1 MKKFLVLLADG
12 FEEIEA
18 LTPVD
23 YLRRAGIEVDT
34 ASITEQLQVTGS
46 HKITVLADKLL
57 KDVTVDDYEGIY
69 LPGGL
74 PGATNLRDNDTVIE
88 LVQAFN
94 QQEKLV
100 TAICA
105 APIVLEKAGVIDGK
119 NVTSFPSFSDELTSV
134 KHYVDGEIV
143 VTDGN
148 IVTGRGAAIAIYESF
163 KIIELL
169 LGRAA
174 VEKLKE
180 GIQQDKVEAFYQFE
194 A

>member
-57 KDVTVDDYEGIY
+57 QDVTVDDYEGIY

-119 NVTSFPSFSDELTSV
+119 NVTSFPSFSGELTSA

>member
-23 YLRRAGIEVDT
+23 YLRRVGIEVDT
-34 ASITEQLQVTGS
+34 ASITEELQVTGS
-46 HKITVLADKLL
+46 HQITVIADKLL
-57 KDVTVDDYEGIY
+57 KDISVDNYDGIY

-74 PGATNLRDNDTVIE
+74 PGATNLRDNEIVIK

-105 APIVLEKAGVIDGK
+105 APIVLEKAGVIKDK
-119 NVTSFPSFSDELTSV
+119 RVTSFPTFETELTSA
-134 KHYVDGEIV
+134 KQYVDNQIV
-143 VTDGN
+143 VADDN
-148 IVTGRGAAIAIYESF
+148 VITGRGAAVAIYESF
-163 KIIELL
+163 KIVETL
-169 LGRAA
+169 LGREA
-174 VEKLKE
+174 VDKLKQ
-180 GIQQDKVEAFYQFE
+180 GIQQDKVEALYGFE
-194 A
+194 S

>member
-34 ASITEQLQVTGS
+34 ASITEELQVTGS
-46 HKITVLADKLL
+46 HQITVIADKLL
-57 KDVTVDDYEGIY
+57 KDISVDDYDGIY

-74 PGATNLRDNDTVIE
+74 PGATNLRDNETVIE

-94 QQEKLV
+94 RQEKLV

-105 APIVLEKAGVIDGK
+105 APIVLEKAGVIKDK
-119 NVTSFPSFSDELTSV
+119 RVTSFPTFETELTSA
-134 KHYVDGEIV
+134 KQYVDNQIV
-143 VTDGN
+143 VVDDN
-148 IVTGRGAAIAIYESF
+148 VITGRGAAVAIYESF
-163 KIIELL
+163 KIVETL
-169 LGRAA
+169 LGREA
-174 VEKLKE
+174 VDKLKQ
-180 GIQQDKVEAFYQFE
+180 GIQQDKVETLYGFE

>member
-57 KDVTVDDYEGIY
+57 QDVTVDDYEGIY

-105 APIVLEKAGVIDGK
+105 APIILEKAGVIDGK
-119 NVTSFPSFSDELTSV
+119 NVTSFPSFSGELTSAE
-134 KHYVDGEIV
+134 HYVDGEIV